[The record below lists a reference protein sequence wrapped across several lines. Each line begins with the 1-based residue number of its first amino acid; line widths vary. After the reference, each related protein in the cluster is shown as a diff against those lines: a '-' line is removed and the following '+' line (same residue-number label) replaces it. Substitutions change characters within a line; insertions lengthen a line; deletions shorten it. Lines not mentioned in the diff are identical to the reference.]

1 MRPLFF
7 LILFAAAVY
16 LIPASPK
23 GQFFGEPFDTSNP
36 KPISEVLKTE
46 IDSVGMFAI
55 VSGTIE
61 AVCQEKGCWLTLKT
75 DSTTIRVRFKNYGF
89 FVPKDIAGREVV
101 LAGIIRQ
108 EKTSAAVEQHYR
120 EDAGDTTKVV
130 MPEYIIKTSF
140 LASGVYLKSTTG
152 EKCSMKD
159 CKMENCK
166 DESHKMSKTDGGCCS
181 KKTGKLS

>member
-16 LIPASPK
+16 FIPVSPK

-36 KPISEVLKTE
+36 QAISEVVKTE
-46 IDSVGMFAI
+46 IDSVGKFVI

-75 DSTTIRVRFKNYGF
+75 DSTNIRVRFKNYGF

-101 LAGIIRQ
+101 LAGIIRR
-108 EKTSAAVEQHYR
+108 EKVSAAVEQHYR

-130 MPEYIIKTSF
+130 MPEFTIKQSF
-140 LASGVYLKSTTG
+140 LASGVYLKNST
-152 EKCSMKD
+152 EKQCSMKD

-166 DESHKMSKTDGGCCS
+166 DKSHQMGKSESGCCN
-181 KKTGKLS
+181 KKAGKTS